1 MTWVSEGGVASVR
14 FPWDFM
20 HLTFSTSAVAGAD
33 ILHLFASLCISER
46 LYVLT
51 TSVVGG
57 GGGRGK
63 GAGAGK

>member
-33 ILHLFASLCISER
+33 ILHLFASL
-46 LYVLT
+46 VFGFV
-51 TSVVGG
+51 SVS
-57 GGGRGK
+57 
-63 GAGAGK
+63 AYMC